1 MSTNIALIRLNLGED
16 PTNQETHVLSD
27 TALETWLE
35 HFDQNT
41 DLVTHRALITIAMS
55 EALLS
60 KKITSQHLSTD
71 GPALSAELRALAQTY
86 KDASDEAA
94 GASAEFFAGYVPP
107 PGPHR
112 GWEAEEYRWPS

>member
-1 MSTNIALIRLNLGED
+1 MSTNIALVRLNLGED

-71 GPALSAELRALAQTY
+71 GPALSAELRALAETY
-86 KDASDEAA
+86 KQASDEANE
-94 GASAEFFAGYVPP
+94 SQFFAGYVPP
-107 PGPHR
+107 PGPHYGR
-112 GWEAEEYRWPS
+112 EAEEYRWPS